1 MGQSWA
7 HRGRI
12 LASMIAIV
20 IIAKLTLTL
29 NYNTMV
35 FVTIAMTMLLGLT
48 SDLTLSLLL
57 PLLVLIF
64 FLEQC
69 DHNQYHYSLRPTRLS
84 DSTHRS
90 HLHCHSYL
98 HRARMVERARHFEI
112 RELHMRAG
120 FAVEFVQ

>member
-7 HRGRI
+7 HCGRI

-20 IIAKLTLTL
+20 LIAKLILTL
-29 NYNTMV
+29 KYITMV

-48 SDLTLSLLL
+48 SDLTLGLLL
-57 PLLVLIF
+57 PLLVLIC
-64 FLEQC
+64 FLEQR

-90 HLHCHSYL
+90 HLHCHFYL
-98 HRARMVERARHFEI
+98 YRARTVERARHFKI

-120 FAVEFVQ
+120 FAAEFVR